1 MEGTCG
7 ADSHH
12 AEDTVSA
19 EIFDLVIYR
28 KALQLEDDTLLALKA
43 EIEGSGGY
51 MRETFDQCVARLQ
64 KQAVARHWD

>member
-1 MEGTCG
+1 M
-7 ADSHH
+7 
-12 AEDTVSA
+12 
-19 EIFDLVIYR
+19 IFR
-28 KALQLEDDTLLALKA
+28 KALQLDDDTLLALKA